1 MLASVY
7 LYPGS
12 LPWETRLLAQ
22 FGEEYID
29 YQKKVPKDDSLEG
42 KSMPWTD
49 KK

>member
-1 MLASVY
+1 LASIY

-12 LPWETRLLAQ
+12 LPGETRLSAQ
-22 FGEEYID
+22 FGKEHVD
-29 YQKKVPKDDSLEG
+29 YQKKGAQDDSLEG